1 MMDVEN
7 QDTVKCTSN
16 RVVEKDF
23 SDNVE
28 YRKSPQPFRSRAF
41 RTLSD
46 VLKFPSGGE
55 GGFRFNH
62 PNSLSFM
69 PALALTYIKCIP
81 KMDTFQ
87 ATFSYVILLHRF

>member
-28 YRKSPQPFRSRAF
+28 HRKSPQPFKSRAF
-41 RTLSD
+41 NISSD
-46 VLKFPSGGE
+46 ILEFASGGE
-55 GGFRFNH
+55 GGIRTH
-62 PNSLSFM
+62 V
-69 PALALTYIKCIP
+69 PAH
-81 KMDTFQ
+81 
-87 ATFSYVILLHRF
+87 HR